1 MAEEDKPVIPGNMHE
16 IQKSILKSL
25 GYRNRR
31 TFSELQGGQ
40 PSNKLSFHLNKLSES
55 EIIEKDGKYYRT
67 TEKGKS
73 ILADLKF
80 GSIVSPIDEVMVIV
94 YSDDEEILLQY
105 NDDNMDPLAECY
117 RPLVDRL
124 VKSERVREKARDMVE
139 ETITPKSVDIRF
151 AGILD
156 MKTLFDEERFQQY
169 MNLVILAE
177 AEASGSNFYSIS
189 EIENMKLVPGL
200 EDIINV
206 VIDEENLP
214 FMAEWDLKST
224 DEGFQVED
232 LTL

>member
-1 MAEEDKPVIPGNMHE
+1 MAEENKSIISGNIHK

-31 TFSELQGGQ
+31 TFSELQGNQ
-40 PSNKLSFHLNKLSES
+40 PSNKLSFHLNKLNEKG
-55 EIIEKDGKYYRT
+55 IIEKDGKYYKT

-94 YSDDEEILLQY
+94 KSEDGKIFLKY

-124 VKSERVREKARDMVE
+124 VKNQRVKRKGRRMVE
-139 ETITPKSVDIRF
+139 DAVNPESLEIEF

-156 MKTLFDEERFQQY
+156 MKTIFDDERFQHY
-169 MNLVILAE
+169 MNLVLVAKVD
-177 AEASGSNFYSIS
+177 ASGPEFYSI
-189 EIENMKLVPGL
+189 EDIEDMKLVPGL
-200 EDIINV
+200 EK
-206 VIDEENLP
+206 VIDIAANKKDLP
-214 FMAEWDLKST
+214 FMAEWDLKSSN
-224 DEGFQVED
+224 EGFKIENF
-232 LTL
+232 TL